1 MLLDHT
7 ALTRVLS
14 QLHNFGFILS
24 MDDFGSGYSS
34 LHMLSKLEYDVL
46 KLVRS
51 CCSISSRGSTII
63 RHIVSMA
70 HDLNMKIVAEGI
82 ETKEQ
87 AAGLR
92 CGTGLLFCPS
102 HEHRQLRGV
111 RIRICPPQRIISI
124 NTQKGT
130 PCGMPFF
137 ILCF

>member
-1 MLLDHT
+1 
-7 ALTRVLS
+7 
-14 QLHNFGFILS
+14 

-46 KLVRS
+46 KLDMKLVRS

-87 AAGLR
+87 AELMKELDCDAAQGFYFAR
-92 CGTGLLFCPS
+92 PMSIDNFEASVFGY
-102 HEHRQLRGV
+102 V
-111 RIRICPPQRIISI
+111 RP
-124 NTQKGT
+124 NA
-130 PCGMPFF
+130 
-137 ILCF
+137 

>member
-1 MLLDHT
+1 MLLDYT

-46 KLVRS
+46 KLDMKLVRS

-63 RHIVSMA
+63 RQIVSMA

-87 AAGLR
+87 AELMKELDCDAAQGFYFAR
-92 CGTGLLFCPS
+92 PMSIDNFEASVFGY
-102 HEHRQLRGV
+102 V
-111 RIRICPPQRIISI
+111 RP
-124 NTQKGT
+124 NA
-130 PCGMPFF
+130 
-137 ILCF
+137 

>member
-1 MLLDHT
+1 MLLDYT

-46 KLVRS
+46 KLDMKLVQS
-51 CCSISSRGSTII
+51 CSASSRGSTII

-87 AAGLR
+87 AELMKELDCDAAQGFYFAR
-92 CGTGLLFCPS
+92 PMSIDNFEASVFGY
-102 HEHRQLRGV
+102 V
-111 RIRICPPQRIISI
+111 RP
-124 NTQKGT
+124 NA
-130 PCGMPFF
+130 
-137 ILCF
+137 